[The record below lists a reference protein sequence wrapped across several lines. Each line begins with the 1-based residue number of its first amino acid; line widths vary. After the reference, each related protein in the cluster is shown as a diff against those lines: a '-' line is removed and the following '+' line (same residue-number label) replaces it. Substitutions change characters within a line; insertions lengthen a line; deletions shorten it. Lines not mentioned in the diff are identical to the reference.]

1 MSARTTLKA
10 AACGLLLGLA
20 SCGAGCAA
28 PTPPGPA
35 PAASAPRASS
45 PAPSAAAADAVR
57 AAARPIAGTDADYPD
72 VMAAARESTRILL
85 GESTHGTHEYYVERA
100 RLSERLIREHGIVA
114 IAIEGDWTPTYRV
127 NLYVRGLGS
136 DRTAEQALS
145 GFERFPEWMWPN
157 SEFRDFIERLRSWN
171 MARPA
176 ESRVGVYGMDVY
188 DMFEAA
194 DAVLAWLRETDPA
207 AAREAE
213 RHYRCLRPYGRDTGR
228 YGQATLGGRVSC
240 KDEAEAA
247 EALVRRIPRP
257 AEPLAA
263 ERHFAARRA
272 AASVVNAEAYFRTA
286 YGGSLA
292 WNVRDEAMAENVE
305 EIAAHLTAQGGRP
318 AKVVMWSHNTH
329 SGDAR
334 ATFAANRG
342 ELNLGQ
348 LMRQRH
354 GQRAFLV
361 GFFSHG
367 GTVFAAPEWDARGR
381 VYDMRPALPGSWSGL
396 FHDTGLPAF
405 SLLLRGNP
413 ALRSALASTRLE
425 RAIGVVYSPTTERQ
439 SHYFEAELPQQ
450 FDAAIY
456 FDRTKA
462 VTPLRR

>member
-1 MSARTTLKA
+1 
-10 AACGLLLGLA
+10 
-20 SCGAGCAA
+20 
-28 PTPPGPA
+28 
-35 PAASAPRASS
+35 
-45 PAPSAAAADAVR
+45 
-57 AAARPIAGTDADYPD
+57 
-72 VMAAARESTRILL
+72 
-85 GESTHGTHEYYVERA
+85 
-100 RLSERLIREHGIVA
+100 
-114 IAIEGDWTPTYRV
+114 
-127 NLYVRGLGS
+127 
-136 DRTAEQALS
+136 
-145 GFERFPEWMWPN
+145 MWPN
-157 SEFRDFIERLRSWN
+157 AEFRDFIERLRTWN
-171 MARPA
+171 LARPA
-176 ESRVGVYGMDVY
+176 ASRVGVYGMDVY

-240 KDEAEAA
+240 EEEAESAQ
-247 EALVRRIPRP
+247 ALVRRIPRP
-257 AEPLAA
+257 ADPLAA

-354 GQRAFLV
+354 GNRAFLI
-361 GFFSHG
+361 GFFSHA
-367 GTVFAAPEWDARGR
+367 GTVFAAPEWDERGR
-381 VYDMRPALPGSWSGL
+381 VYDMRPALPESWSGL
-396 FHDTGLPAF
+396 FHETGLPAF

-413 ALRSALASTRLE
+413 NLRSGRAAPRLE
-425 RAIGVVYSPTTERQ
+425 RAIGVVYSPSTERQ
-439 SHYFEAELPQQ
+439 SHYFDADLPRQ